1 LKLTKL
7 LQLLKLD
14 LALQKPYGSLKF
26 QPMSK
31 RPTPKKKRAKRATRL
46 QHSAYLAQEVTRLK
60 KRQNSPYAG
69 PAEPKNKGD
78 KALEGIT
85 RIKA

>member
-1 LKLTKL
+1 M
-7 LQLLKLD
+7 
-14 LALQKPYGSLKF
+14 A
-26 QPMSK
+26 K

-46 QHSAYLAQEVTRLK
+46 QHSAYMDQEVRRLRN
-60 KRQNSPYAG
+60 RQNSPYGG

-78 KALEGIT
+78 KALKGIT

>member
-1 LKLTKL
+1 
-7 LQLLKLD
+7 
-14 LALQKPYGSLKF
+14 
-26 QPMSK
+26 MSK

-46 QHSAYLAQEVTRLK
+46 QHSHYVSLEVNRLREK
-60 KRQNSPYAG
+60 MNSPYAG

-78 KALEGIT
+78 KALKGIT

>member
-1 LKLTKL
+1 M
-7 LQLLKLD
+7 
-14 LALQKPYGSLKF
+14 A
-26 QPMSK
+26 K

-46 QHSAYLAQEVTRLK
+46 QHSAYLTQEIARLTGL
-60 KRQNSPYAG
+60 QQSPYAA

-78 KALEGIT
+78 KALKGIT